1 MKNDFSKFTCFV
13 KGVIES
19 GVVIQH
25 SGKVLRNE
33 AKMHFNRLMHH
44 AQEFERYLHQGLG
57 AEMAE
62 AEDDINSSIVNMVW
76 HLWDLS
82 AEERDRFIEY
92 INNFTPDTTDGS
104 DNK

>member
-13 KGVIES
+13 RGVIES

-25 SGKVLRNE
+25 SGKVMRNE

-44 AQEFERYLHQGLG
+44 AQEFEKYLHQGLG

-62 AEDDINSSIVNMVW
+62 AEDDINSSIVGMVW
-76 HLWDLS
+76 KLYDLS
-82 AEERDRFIEY
+82 PEVRDRFIVHMNSFDEDNGS
-92 INNFTPDTTDGS
+92 NN
-104 DNK
+104 K

>member
-13 KGVIES
+13 RGVIES

-44 AQEFERYLHQGLG
+44 AQEFEKFLHQGLG
-57 AEMAE
+57 SDIAQ
-62 AEDDINSSIVNMVW
+62 AEDDINSAIVDMVW
-76 HLWDLS
+76 KLYDLDN
-82 AEERDRFIEY
+82 EERDKFIQH
-92 INNFTPDTTDGS
+92 INAFEDNGS
-104 DNK
+104 NNE

>member
-13 KGVIES
+13 RGVLES

-44 AQEFERYLHQGLG
+44 AQEFEKFLHQGLG
-57 AEMAE
+57 PEIAQ
-62 AEDDINSSIVNMVW
+62 AEDDINSSIVGMVW
-76 HLWDLS
+76 RLYDLTP
-82 AEERDRFIEY
+82 EDRDRFIEH
-92 INNFTPDTTDGS
+92 INAFE
-104 DNK
+104 DNGNDNE

>member
-13 KGVIES
+13 RGVIES

-44 AQEFERYLHQGLG
+44 AQEFEKFLHQGLG
-57 AEMAE
+57 SDIAQ
-62 AEDDINSSIVNMVW
+62 AEDDINSAIVDMVW
-76 HLWDLS
+76 KLYDLDN
-82 AEERDRFIEY
+82 EERDRFIEH
-92 INNFTPDTTDGS
+92 INSFEDNGS
-104 DNK
+104 NNE

>member
-25 SGKVLRNE
+25 SGRVLRNE

-57 AEMAE
+57 SELAE
-62 AEDDINSSIVNMVW
+62 AEDDINSAIVGMVW
-76 HLWDLS
+76 RLYDLTP
-82 AEERDRFIEY
+82 EERDRFVEH
-92 INNFTPDTTDGS
+92 INNFDEHGS

>member
-13 KGVIES
+13 RGVIES

-44 AQEFERYLHQGLG
+44 AQEFEKFLHQGLG
-57 AEMAE
+57 SDIAQ
-62 AEDDINSSIVNMVW
+62 AEDDINSAIVDMVW
-76 HLWDLS
+76 KLYDLDN
-82 AEERDRFIEY
+82 EERDRFIEH
-92 INNFTPDTTDGS
+92 INAFEDNGS
-104 DNK
+104 NNE

>member
-13 KGVIES
+13 RGVLES

-44 AQEFERYLHQGLG
+44 AQEFENYLHKGLG
-57 AEMAE
+57 PEIAQ
-62 AEDDINSSIVNMVW
+62 AEDDINSSIVDMVW
-76 HLWDLS
+76 KLYDLTP
-82 AEERDRFIEY
+82 EDRDRFIEH
-92 INNFTPDTTDGS
+92 INAFEDNGS
-104 DNK
+104 NNE

>member
-1 MKNDFSKFTCFV
+1 MKNDFSKFACFV

-19 GVVIQH
+19 GFVIKH
-25 SGKVLRNE
+25 GDKVLRNE

-57 AEMAE
+57 PEMAE
-62 AEDDINSSIVNMVW
+62 AEDDINSSIIGMVW
-76 HLWDLS
+76 KLYDLP
-82 AEERDRFIEY
+82 AEERDRFVEH
-92 INNFTPDTTDGS
+92 INAFEDNGS

>member
-1 MKNDFSKFTCFV
+1 MKNDFSKFACFV

-62 AEDDINSSIVNMVW
+62 AEDDINSSIVDMVW
-76 HLWDLS
+76 KLYDLP
-82 AEERDRFIEY
+82 AEERDRFIVH
-92 INNFTPDTTDGS
+92 INAFEDNGS

>member
-1 MKNDFSKFTCFV
+1 MKNDFSKFACFV

-19 GVVIQH
+19 GFVIKH
-25 SGKVLRNE
+25 GDKVLRNE

-62 AEDDINSSIVNMVW
+62 AEDEINSAIVNMVW
-76 HLWDLS
+76 NLYDLP
-82 AEERDRFIEY
+82 AEERERFIDHMNEFNP
-92 INNFTPDTTDGS
+92 I
-104 DNK
+104 KE